1 MSEPTATG
9 RAIGTAVS
17 VIVVAGVS
25 GSGKSTVGEAL
36 AQRLGWPY
44 SEADAFHPPENIEK
58 MSAGIPLTD
67 ADRAPWLAKIAA
79 SIEATCAS
87 GGHAIVSC
95 SALKRAYRD
104 TLVGQRRDRVRIVL
118 LDGSEDEIAARM
130 AKRQGHFMPSGLL
143 HSQFQT
149 LEQPTPD
156 EHVLVVPI
164 SGTPDETVSAIL
176 DRLQTAT

>member
-1 MSEPTATG
+1 MREPTSSG
-9 RAIGTAVS
+9 RVVGAVVS

-44 SEADAFHPPENIEK
+44 SEADAFHPPENIAK

-67 ADRAPWLAKIAA
+67 VDRAPWLAKIAA
-79 SIEATCAS
+79 SIEETCAS
-87 GGHAIVSC
+87 GEHAIVSC
-95 SALKRAYRD
+95 SALKRAYRT
-104 TLVGQRRDRVRIVL
+104 TLVGQRADRVKIVL
-118 LDGSEDEIAARM
+118 LEGSEDEIAARM

-149 LEQPTPD
+149 LERPAPD
-156 EHVLVVPI
+156 EHVVVVPI
-164 SGTPDETVSAIL
+164 AGTPEETVSAIM
-176 DRLQTAT
+176 DRLQAAT